1 MTQPNTHVTH
11 VTGPARGFVPRCGKQ
26 QQNIPALQGKIST
39 IYLISSTPSG
49 VLIGSSPVILTND
62 VYSTSVKH
70 KTTNGFDWPA
80 SAPSFWDINK
90 ISAAI
95 LLAINNLVAFLL
107 AVANSTHA

>member
-70 KTTNGFDWPA
+70 KTTN